1 VLCVTAMRL
10 PLLASLALLVPTLAD
25 ARPITAGVGIGRFQA
40 ENDWDGAAD
49 DTVQL
54 FGRLGLTERVSGQ
67 VELQKIEASSST
79 IRSGTALG
87 VVELG
92 RSGHLVPLVLFGIGV
107 DHANDP
113 YGYSQKGSHIEGGFG
128 LEYRFDG
135 GLSLTGDIRLGG
147 RSVDQSDVAVP
158 YNAGQLALYAPDLVE
173 GEYKSARIGLA
184 VRF

>member
-1 VLCVTAMRL
+1 VLSVTSMRL
-10 PLLASLALLVPTLAD
+10 PLLASLVLLVPTLAS
-25 ARPITAGVGIGRFQA
+25 ARPITAGVGVGRFQA
-40 ENDWDGAAD
+40 ENDWDGEAD
-49 DTVQL
+49 ETVEL
-54 FGRLGLTERVSGQ
+54 FGRLGLTDRVSGQ
-67 VELQKIEASSST
+67 LELQKIEASSSV
-79 IRSGTALG
+79 IRTGTALG

-107 DHANDP
+107 DHASDP
-113 YGYSQKGSHIEGGFG
+113 NGYSQKGSHIEGGFG

-147 RSVDQSDVAVP
+147 RSVDQSESEIP
-158 YNAGQLALYAPDLVE
+158 YNGQLALYAPLLLE